1 VDDTCGH
8 WLRGKDVSRYT
19 TTWSGEWLSYG
30 DWLAAPRELRFFT
43 GERLLYREVPGA
55 GKRIQ
60 ASITSEI
67 FFYGHSITPFLGH
80 ASLSYNLKYLLG
92 LSNSKLISWYGGLV
106 LPNFGK
112 DVFPKLNP
120 KDIKEIPI
128 RTIDFDNPDDLAQHD
143 KMVRLVERMLEL
155 HRKRAAENNPET
167 LHLLETQIA
176 ATDRQID
183 RLVYKLYALTEQEA
197 RLVEQDNSADSYT
210 RC

>member
-1 VDDTCGH
+1 
-8 WLRGKDVSRYT
+8 
-19 TTWSGEWLSYG
+19 
-30 DWLAAPRELRFFT
+30 
-43 GERLLYREVPGA
+43 
-55 GKRIQ
+55 
-60 ASITSEI
+60 
-67 FFYGHSITPFLGH
+67 
-80 ASLSYNLKYLLG
+80 

-128 RTIDFDNPDDLAQHD
+128 RTIDFDNPDDLSQHN

-167 LHLLETQIA
+167 LHLLESQIA

-197 RLVEQDNSADSYT
+197 RLVEQVNSANSYAP
-210 RC
+210 C